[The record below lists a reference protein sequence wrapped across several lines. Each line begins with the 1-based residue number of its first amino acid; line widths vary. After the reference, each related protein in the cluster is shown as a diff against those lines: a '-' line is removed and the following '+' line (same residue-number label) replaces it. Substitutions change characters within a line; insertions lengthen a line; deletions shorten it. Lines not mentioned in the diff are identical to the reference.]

1 MSKYAP
7 RSVGKKKTISVRF
20 SEEEM
25 EVLQTEVSRL
35 QLNVATYIRS
45 SVLMR
50 LNGELVDKEVS
61 ESEMSRRNIT
71 LRKLDKSGVY

>member
-1 MSKYAP
+1 MTKYPP
-7 RSVGKKKTISVRF
+7 RCVGKKKTISVRF

-25 EVLQTEVSRL
+25 EVLQSEVSRL